1 MNETTL
7 LPMTITEFTQ
17 AVYDAYDEGDEKTV
31 ALLAQ
36 EYPEL
41 YTEYAIAEGLI
52 DEDEEF

>member
-31 ALLAQ
+31 VLLAQ